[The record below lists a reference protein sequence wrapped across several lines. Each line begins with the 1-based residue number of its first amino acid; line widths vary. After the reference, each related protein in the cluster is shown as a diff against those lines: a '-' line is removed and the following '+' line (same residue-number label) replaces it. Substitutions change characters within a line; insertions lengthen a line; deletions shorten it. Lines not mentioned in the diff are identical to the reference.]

1 MPLIDSFTEFARIT
15 QALLEANKV
24 ALGLQVV
31 YFGDQ
36 ARIPITPA
44 ACVEPGGKRRVL
56 NGMPRRTEVTLACY
70 VIVYHYN
77 LKSPQDIREDVDDQA
92 ELIESFLHMDAQL
105 RDTNS
110 EMRVID
116 SMVTDIDSGYSTKSR
131 NSLFRASR
139 LTFEARS
146 QVLLPSST
154 P

>member
-1 MPLIDSFTEFARIT
+1 MPYIDSYTEFARIT
-15 QALLEANKV
+15 KNLLEANKV

-36 ARIPITPA
+36 ERIPITPA
-44 ACVEPGGKRRVL
+44 ACVEPGGKRRAL
-56 NGMPRRTEVTLACY
+56 NGMPRRTQVTLTCH
-70 VIVYHYN
+70 VLVYHYN
-77 LKSPQDIREDVDDQA
+77 LKSPQEIREDVDDQA

-105 RDTNS
+105 RDVS
-110 EMRVID
+110 SIPRVVD

-131 NSLFRASR
+131 NSLFRTSR
-139 LTFEARS
+139 LTFEATS

>member
-1 MPLIDSFTEFARIT
+1 MPLIDSYTEFARIT
-15 QALLEANKV
+15 KNLLEGNKS

-56 NGMPRRTEVTLACY
+56 NGLPRRTEVTMQCY
-70 VIVYHYN
+70 VIIYHYN

-92 ELIESFLHMDAQL
+92 ELIEAFLHMDAQL
-105 RDTNS
+105 RDVS
-110 EMRVID
+110 QVPRVID
-116 SMVTDIDSGYSTKSR
+116 SMITDIDSGYSTKSR